1 MMEVHIDFKELK
13 TSWTK
18 YDIVDVLDVVHS
30 VETIQKYKNKEADID
45 VPILKSMLG
54 IKSLNDPIPE
64 YWIEIQKYPKEKK
77 IFALL
82 ALIFTHGDVVEDFA
96 TKYSQGRMKGVV
108 VINTPVKQLT
118 NLRSALV
125 VAEATDPTNRRKKE
139 VPYDFSIVFYN
150 PEVGKLFKKVLL
162 ERLSRLVKSPL
173 SDKDFYRISFENK
186 FEKALGI
193 TQEQYENWLEGKAF
207 GGHYIKKI
215 CIENFLCITEPVK
228 LNFNDSK
235 EIYFLGENGDGKSL
249 LLMALYLAFN
259 GNYIENKTDKDQ
271 TGRAIDILNKYPD
284 ALYGFDEFER
294 QYNLQHAIYLE
305 SFYAYGTH
313 RGLYS
318 ADKWEEY
325 GFMTL
330 FNNELKLKNPVQW
343 IKDLKLNEDDSIG
356 KVFIATQ
363 KLSEVIYNILEKN
376 VEVIFEGGEVKFEEK
391 GYKLSID
398 QLSEGYRSVIIFVCD
413 LLYRLV
419 SKHDGKG
426 DVFEMKGVVLIDEID
441 QHLHP
446 KWQRVIVQRLRKLF
460 PNMQFFFTTHSPT
473 IIQGASEDALIYRVY
488 REEGVTKVS
497 DPYFRK
503 NLDHMMMNTLMT
515 SSLFGLL
522 DSRLD
527 SDNDEADTDDT
538 YLLYRINKKL
548 EQKLSEQKAE
558 GKNFITDQEI
568 DNLIDNILNDELNHD
583 KN

>member
-18 YDIVDVLDVVHS
+18 YDIVQVLDVIYS
-30 VETIQKYKNKEADID
+30 VETIQKYKNREALINE
-45 VPILKSMLG
+45 PILRSFLG
-54 IKSLNDPIPE
+54 IQSLNDPIPD
-64 YWIEIQKYPKEKK
+64 YWIEIQKYPNEKK

-82 ALIFTHGDVVEDFA
+82 ALIFTHGGVVEDFA
-96 TKYSQGRMKGVV
+96 IKYSKDNLKGILIVDSAD
-108 VINTPVKQLT
+108 KQLT

-125 VAEATDPTNRRKKE
+125 VSGATDPANRRKQD

-150 PEVGKLFKKVLL
+150 PEVGKLFKKVLI
-162 ERLSRLVKSPL
+162 ERFSRFIKDPL
-173 SDKDFYRISFENK
+173 SDEDFYRISFENK
-186 FEKALGI
+186 FEKALGV
-193 TQEQYENWLEGKAF
+193 TQEQYKNWLEGKTF
-207 GGHYIKKI
+207 DGHYIKKI
-215 CIENFLCITEPVK
+215 CIENFFCITEPVK
-228 LNFNDSK
+228 LDFNESK

-259 GNYIENKTDKDQ
+259 GNHIENKTDKDQ
-271 TGRAIDILNKYPD
+271 TGRAIDILDKYPD
-284 ALYGFDEFER
+284 ALSGSDEFEHE
-294 QYNLQHAIYLE
+294 YNLQHAIYLE
-305 SFYAYGTH
+305 NFYAYGTH
-313 RGLYS
+313 RGRES
-318 ADKWEEY
+318 ADTWEKY
-325 GFMTL
+325 GFMSL
-330 FNNELKLKNPVQW
+330 FNNDLTMKSPVQW
-343 IKDLKLNEDDSIG
+343 IKDLKLNEERQPD
-356 KVFIATQ
+356 KMVIATR
-363 KLSEVIYNILEKN
+363 KLSEILYTILEKK
-376 VEVIFEGGEVKFEEK
+376 VKTIIEGSEVYFEEK
-391 GYKLSID
+391 GYRLTID

-419 SKHDGKG
+419 SKQDGKG
-426 DVFEMKGVVLIDEID
+426 NVFETKGVVLIDEID

-460 PNMQFFFTTHSPT
+460 PNIQFFFTTHSPT

-488 REEGVTKVS
+488 REDGVTKVS
-497 DPYFRK
+497 EPYFRK
-503 NLDHMMMNTLMT
+503 DLDHMMMNTLMT

-527 SDNDEADTDDT
+527 SDNNEADTDDT

-568 DNLIDNILNDELNHD
+568 DNLIDNILTDELNHD

>member
-54 IKSLNDPIPE
+54 IKSLDAPIPE

-108 VINTPVKQLT
+108 VIDSPVKQLT

-139 VPYDFSIVFYN
+139 VPYDFSVVFYN

-193 TQEQYENWLEGKAF
+193 TQEQYKNWLEGKAF
-207 GGHYIKKI
+207 DGHYIERI
-215 CIENFLCITEPVK
+215 CIENFFCITEPVK
-228 LNFNDSK
+228 LDFNESK

-284 ALYGFDEFER
+284 ALYGFDEFE
-294 QYNLQHAIYLE
+294 QEYNLQHAIYLE
-305 SFYAYGTH
+305 NIYAYGTH
-313 RGLYS
+313 RGRES
-318 ADKWEEY
+318 ADTWEKY
-325 GFMTL
+325 GFMSL
-330 FNNELKLKNPVQW
+330 FNNDLTMKSPVQW
-343 IKDLKLNEDDSIG
+343 IKDLKLNEERQPD
-356 KVFIATQ
+356 KMVIATR
-363 KLSEVIYNILEKN
+363 KLSEILYTILEKK
-376 VEVIFEGGEVKFEEK
+376 VKTIIEGSEVYFEEK
-391 GYKLSID
+391 GYRLTID

-419 SKHDGKG
+419 SKQDGKG
-426 DVFEMKGVVLIDEID
+426 NVFETKGVVLIDEID

-460 PNMQFFFTTHSPT
+460 PNIQFFFTTHSPT

-488 REEGVTKVS
+488 REDGVTKVS
-497 DPYFRK
+497 EPYFRK
-503 NLDHMMMNTLMT
+503 DLDHMMMNTLMT

-527 SDNDEADTDDT
+527 SDNNGADTDDT

-568 DNLIDNILNDELNHD
+568 DNLIDNILTDELNHD